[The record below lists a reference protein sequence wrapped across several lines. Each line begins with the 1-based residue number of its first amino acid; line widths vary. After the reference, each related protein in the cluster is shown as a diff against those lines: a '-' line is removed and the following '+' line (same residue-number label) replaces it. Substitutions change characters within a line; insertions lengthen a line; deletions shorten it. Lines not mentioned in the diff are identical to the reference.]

1 MTYLWECAAF
11 VIGLPSHTILIM
23 LWAAAAWRRIVVDDI
38 RIIHKKCMHK
48 VEERT
53 KGAFAFNGNFE

>member
-1 MTYLWECAAF
+1 
-11 VIGLPSHTILIM
+11 LIM